1 MPAVPKATRDKPS
14 TLDPGDF
21 ARLRNDLVRF
31 LTRRTG
37 GDAALAEDLAQESLV
52 HVLRA
57 LPQFRGGAT
66 LHTWARRIAV
76 NVWRDHMRRQAA
88 SPVER
93 AAAGEAFSVAA
104 LLDALAPGKP
114 APDPELT
121 PDQKATHSCLL
132 EAVRQL
138 PLDRRRVVLLHDF
151 AEMPLDEVAK
161 ALDCSVNAAKVRLHR
176 ARRQLAEIC
185 RAECECDSGPAGTL
199 LCSPKVSSRR
209 AAGTAPAGRPSRK
222 EKERR

>member
-1 MPAVPKATRDKPS
+1 
-14 TLDPGDF
+14 
-21 ARLRNDLVRF
+21 VRF
-31 LTRRTG
+31 LNRRAG

-66 LHTWARRIAV
+66 LRTWARRIAV
-76 NVWRDHMRRQAA
+76 NVWCEHVRRQAA
-88 SPVER
+88 SPAER
-93 AAAGEAFSVAA
+93 AAAGDAFSVSAI
-104 LLDALAPGKP
+104 LDALTPAKT
-114 APDPELT
+114 APDPGLT
-121 PDQKATHSCLL
+121 ADQKATHNCLL
-132 EAVRQL
+132 DAVRQL

-161 ALDCSVNAAKVRLHR
+161 ALDCSVGAAKVRLHR

-185 RAECECDSGPAGTL
+185 RAECECDSGPEGTL

-209 AAGTAPAGRPSRK
+209 STDTALAGRPR
-222 EKERR
+222 KERR

>member
-1 MPAVPKATRDKPS
+1 MPAVRKATCNRPS
-14 TLDPGDF
+14 ELDPG
-21 ARLRNDLVRF
+21 ALERLRNDLVRF
-31 LTRRTG
+31 LNRRAG

-66 LHTWARRIAV
+66 LRTWARRIAV

-88 SPVER
+88 SPAER
-93 AAAGEAFSVAA
+93 AAAGDAFSVSAI
-104 LLDALAPGKP
+104 LDALTPAKT

-121 PDQKATHSCLL
+121 ADQKATHNCLL
-132 EAVRQL
+132 DAVRQL

-161 ALDCSVNAAKVRLHR
+161 ALDCSVGAAKVRLHR

-185 RAECECDSGPAGTL
+185 RAECECDRGPEGTL

-209 AAGTAPAGRPSRK
+209 STDTALAGRPR
-222 EKERR
+222 KERR

>member
-1 MPAVPKATRDKPS
+1 MPAVPKATRNRPS
-14 TLDPGDF
+14 KLDPETLE
-21 ARLRNDLVRF
+21 RLRNDLVRF

-52 HVLRA
+52 HILRG

-66 LHTWARRIAV
+66 LRTWARRIAV

-93 AAAGEAFSVAA
+93 AAAGDAFSVSAI
-104 LLDALAPGKP
+104 LDALTP
-114 APDPELT
+114 AKTAFDPELT
-121 PDQKATHSCLL
+121 PDQKATQNCLFD
-132 EAVRQL
+132 AVRQL
-138 PLDRRRVVLLHDF
+138 PVDRRRVVLLHDF

-161 ALDCSVNAAKVRLHR
+161 ALDCSVGAAKVRLHR

-185 RAECECDSGPAGTL
+185 RAECECDSGPEGTL
-199 LCSPKVSSRR
+199 LCSHKVSSRR
-209 AAGTAPAGRPSRK
+209 STDTALARGPARK
-222 EKERR
+222 ETR

>member
-1 MPAVPKATRDKPS
+1 MEAVPRTTRNRPPK
-14 TLDPGDF
+14 LDPGTLE
-21 ARLRNDLVRF
+21 RLRNDLVRY
-31 LTRRTG
+31 LTRRVG
-37 GDAALAEDLAQESLV
+37 GDAALAEDLAQESLM

-66 LHTWARRIAV
+66 LRTWARRIAV

-93 AAAGEAFSVAA
+93 AAAGDAFSVAA
-104 LLDALAPGKP
+104 LLDALTPGKM

-121 PDQKATHSCLL
+121 PDQNATHNCLL
-132 EAVRQL
+132 NAVRQL
-138 PLDRRRVVLLHDF
+138 PLDRRRVMLLHDF
-151 AEMPLDEVAK
+151 AEMPLDEIAK
-161 ALDCSVNAAKVRLHR
+161 ALDCSVGAAKVRLHR

-185 RAECECDSGPAGTL
+185 RAECECDAGPEGSL

-209 AAGTAPAGRPSRK
+209 PADTALAGGPAR
-222 EKERR
+222 KERR

>member
-1 MPAVPKATRDKPS
+1 VPSKLNPEAIE
-14 TLDPGDF
+14 
-21 ARLRNDLVRF
+21 RLRNDFVRF
-31 LTRRTG
+31 LTRRSG

-66 LHTWARRIAV
+66 LRTWARRIAV
-76 NVWRDHMRRQAA
+76 NVWRDHVRRQAA

-93 AAAGEAFSVAA
+93 AAAGDAFSVSAI
-104 LLDALAPGKP
+104 LDALTP
-114 APDPELT
+114 AKTASDPELT
-121 PDQKATHSCLL
+121 ADQKATHNCLL
-132 EAVRQL
+132 DAVRQL

-161 ALDCSVNAAKVRLHR
+161 ALDCSVGAAKVRLHR

-185 RAECECDSGPAGTL
+185 RAECECDTGLEGTL

-209 AAGTAPAGRPSRK
+209 STDTALARRPALK
-222 EKERR
+222 QRR

>member
-1 MPAVPKATRDKPS
+1 MEAVPKTTRNRPS
-14 TLDPGDF
+14 TLDPGAL

-37 GDAALAEDLAQESLV
+37 GDAALAEDLAQESMV
-52 HVLRA
+52 HILRA

-93 AAAGEAFSVAA
+93 AATGDAFSVAA
-104 LLDALAPGKP
+104 LLDALTPGKP
-114 APDPELT
+114 ALDPKLT
-121 PDQKATHSCLL
+121 RDQKATHNCLL

-161 ALDCSVNAAKVRLHR
+161 ALDCSVGAAKVRLHR
-176 ARRQLAEIC
+176 ARRQLAAIC
-185 RAECECDSGPAGTL
+185 RAECECDTGPEGTL
-199 LCSPKVSSRR
+199 LCSPKVASRR
-209 AAGTAPAGRPSRK
+209 SADTAPAARSARK